1 MHHHG
6 VQMLS
11 AQRNAILVPLTV
23 FLILAVLHYEQ
34 YFGSARRAAARP
46 LAADVVAL
54 EYVRAEQFV
63 LVRAICLGW
72 RHRVV
77 ALH

>member
-1 MHHHG
+1 
-6 VQMLS
+6 
-11 AQRNAILVPLTV
+11 
-23 FLILAVLHYEQ
+23 
-34 YFGSARRAAARP
+34 
-46 LAADVVAL
+46 VVAL